1 MAVPRAS
8 STSTTACGRVSPER
22 MAVRDNI
29 HSRVVF
35 WLKIVLPLL
44 ALVILSTLFLFSRRI
59 DTDAALPYAEVDVED
74 LARNQRLTAPEYS
87 GVTADGAAIMVR
99 AGVARPGAG
108 GGAATA
114 ETVRATIETPGGLGI
129 SLDAGQGTLDGDAG
143 RLILSGEVEIV
154 TSTGYRVTAAR
165 LDSALDRTE
174 LHSDGAVHAEA
185 PFGAI
190 DAGGLQ
196 IRHEDAGIPG
206 YLMVFSDGVKLLYQ
220 PAKKDP

>member
-1 MAVPRAS
+1 MAA
-8 STSTTACGRVSPER
+8 
-22 MAVRDNI
+22 RDNI

-59 DTDAALPYAEVDVED
+59 DTDAVLPYAEVDVED

-87 GVTADGAAIMVR
+87 GVTADGAAIMVH

-108 GGAATA
+108 GATA
-114 ETVRATIETPGGLGI
+114 EAVSATIETPGGLTV
-129 SLDAGQGTLDGDAG
+129 SLDAGQGTLDDETG
-143 RLILSGEVEIV
+143 RLILADGVRIV
-154 TSTGYRVTAAR
+154 TSSGYRVSAER
-165 LDSALDRTE
+165 LDTALDRTE
-174 LHSDGAVHAEA
+174 LRSGGAVRAEA

-190 DAGGLQ
+190 DAGGLE

-206 YLMVFSDGVKLLYQ
+206 YRMVFSDGVKLIYQ
-220 PAKKDP
+220 PAKKEP

>member
-1 MAVPRAS
+1 MAA
-8 STSTTACGRVSPER
+8 
-22 MAVRDNI
+22 RDNI

-87 GVTADGAAIMVR
+87 GVTTDGAAIMIR

-108 GGAATA
+108 GDAATA
-114 ETVRATIETPGGLGI
+114 EAVSATIETPAGLRI
-129 SLDAGQGTLDGDAG
+129 TLDAGQGALDDAAG
-143 RLILSGEVEIV
+143 RLILAGGVEIV
-154 TSTGYRVTAAR
+154 TSSGYRVTAPR
-165 LDSALDRTE
+165 LDGALDRTE
-174 LHSDGAVHAEA
+174 LHSGGAVRAEA

-196 IRHEDAGIPG
+196 IRHEDAGIPA
-206 YLMVFSDGVKLLYQ
+206 YLMVFSDGVKLRYQ
-220 PAKKDP
+220 PPRKDP

>member
-1 MAVPRAS
+1 M
-8 STSTTACGRVSPER
+8 
-22 MAVRDNI
+22 VRDNI

-74 LARNQRLTAPEYS
+74 LAQNQRLTAPEYS
-87 GVTADGAAIMVR
+87 GVTTDGAAITIL
-99 AGVARPGAG
+99 AGVARPGAE

-114 ETVRATIETPGGLGI
+114 EAVSATIETPDGLRI
-129 SLDAGQGTLDGDAG
+129 ALDAGQGRLDDAAG
-143 RLILSGEVEIV
+143 RLVLAGGVEIV
-154 TSTGYRVTAAR
+154 TSSGYLISATR

-174 LHSDGAVHAEA
+174 LHSDGAVRAEA

-190 DAGGLQ
+190 DAGSLQ
-196 IRHEDAGIPG
+196 IHAGEAGPAG
-206 YLMVFSDGVKLLYQ
+206 YVMVFSDGVKLVYQ
-220 PAKKDP
+220 PAKKEP

>member
-1 MAVPRAS
+1 
-8 STSTTACGRVSPER
+8 

-87 GVTADGAAIMVR
+87 GVTTDGAAIMIQ
-99 AGVARPGAG
+99 AGVARPGTEG
-108 GGAATA
+108 EAATA
-114 ETVRATIETPGGLGI
+114 EAVSATIETPGGLRI
-129 SLDAGQGTLDGDAG
+129 ALDAGQGRLDDAAG
-143 RLILSGEVEIV
+143 RLILAGGVDIV
-154 TSTGYRVTAAR
+154 TSSGYRVAAAR

-174 LHSDGAVHAEA
+174 LHSEGAVRAEA

-196 IRHEDAGIPG
+196 IRHDDGRRPD
-206 YLMVFSDGVKLLYQ
+206 YLMVFSDGVKLVYQ